1 MAAFHR
7 GRVKN
12 TRILY
17 RFEPRQPQA
26 AADDLMEHFTPVP
39 LAWTG
44 FPLVPLVIGCG
55 RTAAWVA
62 YSTENRVNRTFLGQ
76 GPRNVAST
84 KL

>member
-1 MAAFHR
+1 MFAPAWMAAFRR

-26 AADDLMEHFTPVP
+26 ADDDLMEHFTPVP

-44 FPLVPLVIGCG
+44 FPLC
-55 RTAAWVA
+55 R
-62 YSTENRVNRTFLGQ
+62 
-76 GPRNVAST
+76 
-84 KL
+84 